1 MENETMRVVM
11 EVAVLAVLI
20 AFLMWLSSRNNKNE

>member
-1 MENETMRVVM
+1 MENETIVVVM

-20 AFLMWLSSRNNKNE
+20 AFDMWLSSRNNKNK